1 MHYELWSF
9 FFTIVHIELRLPVD
23 IPIAKEARKIFQLCR
38 TFLLNYF
45 KNIIIS
51 IIQSNAFDAI
61 KNLEREITKIVTC
74 LEFII

>member
-23 IPIAKEARKIFQLCR
+23 IPIAKEARKIFQLYR